1 MGFPLGIG
9 INTGNVFMGAVGTGN
24 VTDITPLG
32 DNVNVTAHLSSE
44 SKTGEIYLSDTT
56 YNSPA
61 CKTYSSQHLLKK
73 LEFKD
78 STVELKGKREA
89 NKVYFG
95 SMGG

>member
-44 SKTGEIYLSDTT
+44 LKTGEIYLSDTT

-73 LEFKD
+73 LEFNSNLLSRPNATKQIINE
-78 STVELKGKREA
+78 TINLIL
-89 NKVYFG
+89 
-95 SMGG
+95 